1 MGAPPRLFYPWTP
14 PALGFR
20 RVLPTKPGSL
30 GLEKPWPGGSAWAG
44 SCPPLPSPSSPPGG
58 CGRGTRRGCAGQC
71 CSASAPLPAPCEAS
85 PVMSR
90 GCISPWR
97 TVRGERERE
106 NVSQGPGVCVWGGV
120 VRSCHREH
128 FGGLLVAPAPRWHIS
143 RAEPPWEML
152 LQEETRVAVPPAG
165 SRRDLPSPK
174 G

>member
-1 MGAPPRLFYPWTP
+1 MA
-14 PALGFR
+14 
-20 RVLPTKPGSL
+20 VLPLDTPCSGFQEGIAHKTRQFGAGEAL
-30 GLEKPWPGGSAWAG
+30 AWWLCVGWELPA
-44 SCPPLPSPSSPPGG
+44 LPSPSSPPGG

-85 PVMSR
+85 LVTSQ

-106 NVSQGPGVCVWGGV
+106 CQSGPWCVCAWGGV

-128 FGGLLVAPAPRWHIS
+128 FGGLLVAPAPCWHIS